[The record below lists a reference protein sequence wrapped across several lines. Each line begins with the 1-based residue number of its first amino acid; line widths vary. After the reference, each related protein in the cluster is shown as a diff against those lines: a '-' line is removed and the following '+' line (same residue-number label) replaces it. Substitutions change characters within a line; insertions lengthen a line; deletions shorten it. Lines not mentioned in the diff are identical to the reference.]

1 MNWQQAV
8 ENTVTGLGYELV
20 DCELASRG
28 LLCVTIDRIPG
39 RMYDPAPAIGA
50 EDGVA
55 GRSQVSAADVVA
67 MSVTVEDCERVT
79 RQLQYL
85 LEVEGVDYARL
96 EVGSPGVDR
105 PLKTEAQL
113 VRFSGFEI
121 DLTLKLVFQGRKRYR
136 GVLHAAE
143 GAERFELVFH
153 DGKEEQVLGFTLA
166 EVREA
171 RLVPVLDFKGRQ
183 RTQRPGADAAAPKR
197 KRARSNAKAKAV
209 GPESGGHEE

>member
-1 MNWQQAV
+1 
-8 ENTVTGLGYELV
+8 L
-20 DCELASRG
+20 
-28 LLCVTIDRIPG
+28 
-39 RMYDPAPAIGA
+39 
-50 EDGVA
+50 
-55 GRSQVSAADVVA
+55 
-67 MSVTVEDCERVT
+67 SVTVEDCERVT
-79 RQLQYL
+79 RQLQYV

-105 PLKTEAQL
+105 PLKNEAQF

-121 DLTLKLVFQGRKRYR
+121 DLTLKMIFQGRKRYR
-136 GVLHAAE
+136 GVLHAEA
-143 GAERFELVFH
+143 GAERFDLVFH
-153 DGKEEQVLGFTLA
+153 DGKEDQVLGFTLA

-183 RTQRPGADAAAPKR
+183 RDQRPAADAAAPKR

>member
-28 LLCVTIDRIPG
+28 LLCVTIDRMAG
-39 RMYDPAPAIGA
+39 RAYDPAPAV
-50 EDGVA
+50 E
-55 GRSQVSAADVVA
+55 SADVEDQVPA
-67 MSVTVEDCERVT
+67 AAPDDAALSVTVEDCERVT
-79 RQLQYL
+79 RQLQYV

-105 PLKTEAQL
+105 PLKNEAQF

-121 DLTLKLVFQGRKRYR
+121 DLTLKLMFQGRKRYR
-136 GVLHAAE
+136 GVLHAAA
-143 GAERFELVFH
+143 GVERLELVFH
-153 DGKEEQVLGFTLA
+153 DGKEDQVLGFTLT

-183 RTQRPGADAAAPKR
+183 RTQRPGADVAAPKR

>member
-39 RMYDPAPAIGA
+39 RLYDPAPSADA
-50 EDGVA
+50 D
-55 GRSQVSAADVVA
+55 AADPA
-67 MSVTVEDCERVT
+67 TAAPLPGSDGALNITVEDCERVT
-79 RQLQYL
+79 RQLQYV

-105 PLKTEAQL
+105 PLKNEAQL

-121 DLTLKLVFQGRKRYR
+121 DLTLKMIFQGRKRYR
-136 GVLHAAE
+136 GVLHAEA
-143 GAERFELVFH
+143 GAERFDLVFH
-153 DGKEEQVLGFTLA
+153 DGKEDQVLGFTLA

-183 RTQRPGADAAAPKR
+183 RDQRPAANDAAPKR

-209 GPESGGHEE
+209 GPEPGGHEE